1 LQPALLAVTPSHFF
15 DEKVT
20 DVKTPTCAAP
30 LRLSLAVQVDGA
42 HNVDD
47 EAGWQLPNPSQ
58 PLVQVV
64 AEIGQAVS
72 APTGPALQV
81 PAPFRLQRWQVG
93 QEPVLQQ
100 TPLTQLP
107 FAHSAPPLQLWP
119 RGRPTQVPALQI
131 GLFEGHSVLVQQFDA
146 RMQALPHAL

>member
-1 LQPALLAVTPSHFF
+1 
-15 DEKVT
+15 
-20 DVKTPTCAAP
+20 
-30 LRLSLAVQVDGA
+30 
-42 HNVDD
+42 
-47 EAGWQLPNPSQ
+47 
-58 PLVQVV
+58 LVQFV

-72 APTGPALQV
+72 APAGPALQV

-107 FAHSAPPLQLWP
+107 FAHSAPPLQVWP
-119 RGRPTQVPALQI
+119 KGRPTQDPALQI
-131 GLFEGHSVLVQQFDA
+131 GLVEVQSLLLQQLDA